1 MVFLSHKEIE
11 HFDWKKKEE
20 GKSLNYLPNRKKLD
34 IILTSGASCPD
45 STVEEVLRKVLG
57 FYSNTRSI
65 DEVLKE
71 VEELYHN

>member
-1 MVFLSHKEIE
+1 M
-11 HFDWKKKEE
+11 
-20 GKSLNYLPNRKKLD
+20 KSSNYLPKREKVD

-71 VEELYHN
+71 VEDLYYN